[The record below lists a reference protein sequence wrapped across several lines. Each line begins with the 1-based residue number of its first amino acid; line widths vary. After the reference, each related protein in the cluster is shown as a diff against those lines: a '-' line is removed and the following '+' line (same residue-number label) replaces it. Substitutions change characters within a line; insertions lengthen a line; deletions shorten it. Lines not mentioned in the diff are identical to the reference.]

1 MSMKNQTNKVKFKSW
16 NELNLNFFNS
26 FMPSLVYC
34 KRWRVVSHLDNDI
47 AAYCNET
54 RAQLT
59 RTLKRI
65 VEIRRIAWP
74 YRIRWPNARDPVTV
88 SSRAVESIWSFLRAF
103 GPVIEVKY

>member
-26 FMPSLVYC
+26 LMPSLVYC

-65 VEIRRIAWP
+65 VEIRRIASP
-74 YRIRWPNARDPVTV
+74 YRNRWPNARVRLQSRLGPSKV
-88 SSRAVESIWSFLRAF
+88 SDRFYVRLDR
-103 GPVIEVKY
+103 